1 MMVKWSTLDPI
12 QISKSIYRKGQ
23 ACIFKM
29 MPCLSVHQIS
39 LSFSHLGKLHIFCC
53 IATLLTC
60 LVKLIQEVLMEL
72 CCNVVVATC
81 DEGQEQ
87 RYSIQTWPS
96 TDSHREVYNE
106 VVEIMRASIQQV

>member
-1 MMVKWSTLDPI
+1 
-12 QISKSIYRKGQ
+12 
-23 ACIFKM
+23 
-29 MPCLSVHQIS
+29 
-39 LSFSHLGKLHIFCC
+39 
-53 IATLLTC
+53 
-60 LVKLIQEVLMEL
+60 MEL
-72 CCNVVVATC
+72 CCNVVATC